1 MATLLSL
8 TSVGIG
14 DVDLFMPSPPCL
26 VVNTFYVDGE
36 AESSVTYLWQD
47 AESGELKS
55 ELVYMQPVSFETA
68 LAWAEEHALTRS
80 VERIHTR
87 HAPKAEPKPAP
98 TAPKRRPARKAVAK
112 RKAAPKKAQRKA
124 APEAGAETGPRR
136 SRGRRRRNGAR
147 PGDAANSAQRSGQG
161 NRNACGVAW

>member
-47 AESGELKS
+47 AETGELKS
-55 ELVYMQPVSFETA
+55 ELVYMQPVSFDTA
-68 LAWAEEHALTRS
+68 LAWAEEHAPTRS

-87 HAPKAEPKPAP
+87 HAPKAEPKPAAA
-98 TAPKRRPARKAVAK
+98 APKRRPPRKAAAK
-112 RKAAPKKAQRKA
+112 RKAAPKKAQRKVARQPARKVARKPTRKVARKA
-124 APEAGAETGPRR
+124 AAKRR
-136 SRGRRRRNGAR
+136 PTRRRGK
-147 PGDAANSAQRSGQG
+147 
-161 NRNACGVAW
+161 